1 MTLPRSARPL
11 AFAGVLAAAGACSS
25 SHASSTPAGPSST
38 RPLEIAAFGDSL
50 TAGYGIDAS
59 QAFPAVL
66 QQYLDRQGLP
76 FRMYNAGV
84 SGDTSGSA
92 LPRLSGVLA
101 RKPAI
106 VIVALGANDGLRGV
120 PVATVRQNLSRVIRE
135 SKASG
140 AAVLLCG
147 MEALPILG
155 WSYSVDFHN
164 LFVDLARE
172 LDVPLVPFFMARV
185 FGREDL
191 LLPDRV
197 HPNAAGAKVIADEV
211 WPYLEQMARA
221 VAG

>member
-1 MTLPRSARPL
+1 MTFPRTARPL
-11 AFAGVLAAAGACSS
+11 ALAGVLAAAGACGTSR
-25 SHASSTPAGPSST
+25 SSTPAGPSSA

-50 TAGYGIDAS
+50 TAGYGIGAS

-66 QQYLDRQGLP
+66 QEYLEREGLP
-76 FRMYNAGV
+76 FRMFNAGV
-84 SGDTSGSA
+84 SGDTSSSA
-92 LPRLSGVLA
+92 LPRLARVLA

-120 PVATVRQNLSRVIRE
+120 PVATVRQNLSRAIRE

-172 LDVPLVPFFMARV
+172 FDVPLVPFFMARV

-211 WPYLEQMARA
+211 WTYLEPMARTLA
-221 VAG
+221 H